1 MTDLRIYLFGMPRIE
16 YQGRVVKIERRK
28 ALALVACLALAEQP
42 QSREVL
48 AGLLWPDLDHE
59 HARSA
64 LRSTLHTLTTPIPF
78 EWIVT
83 DRTTLELKRDA
94 VWVDVN
100 AFVALLNESSTHAHS
115 RDDACETCVDLFRQA
130 VALYQADL
138 MAGFDVSD
146 SAEYEDWQAA
156 QRGWLRREYADIQ
169 CQLSNHYAKQQRYD
183 QAIKHARDWLTV
195 DPLHEPAHRQLMRLY
210 AATGQRSDALR
221 QYQQCVE
228 ILDAELVTL
237 PDDETVQLYEAIQAN
252 RLPLNSPVEANHSS
266 LSTGIMPPLPA
277 LTVGREEA
285 LSHIKHRLGID
296 SNNLNAIT
304 VIQGWP
310 GVGKSTMASMLAHDA
325 DIAQQFPDGVLW
337 TSLGENPNVLGE
349 ISAWVDALMP
359 GEVRGT
365 RAVEEISAQL
375 TSTLRSRR
383 MLLIVDDVWQIEHA
397 LPFRVGGQMS
407 AIIMTTRLND
417 VAIALAPTAADI
429 YRLPVL
435 SEAAALELLGKLA
448 PETVAQHPNEAGE
461 LVRDLEG
468 LPLAVRV
475 AGHLLHS
482 EARLGWGVQ
491 ELLSELRTGANL
503 LQAHLP
509 SDMIGAAK
517 DASPT
522 VAALLKRSTDLLDT
536 ENRRRFA
543 YLGLFVPKPATFD
556 LEAMGVTWEMD
567 DPRPVAR
574 LLVSRG
580 LLEPITGGRFQMHAL
595 LVMHARS
602 LLVEEGYAV

>member
-1 MTDLRIYLFGMPRIE
+1 MIELRIYLFGMPRIE
-16 YQGRVVKIERRK
+16 YQGRTLKIERRK
-28 ALALVACLALAEQP
+28 ALALVAYLALAEQS
-42 QSREVL
+42 QSRESV
-48 AGLLWPDLDHE
+48 AALLWPDLDHE

-78 EWIVT
+78 EWILT
-83 DRTTLELKRDA
+83 DRASLGLKRDS

-100 AFVALLNESSTHAHS
+100 AFLALLTESSTHLHGH
-115 RDDACETCVDLFRQA
+115 DDACEGCVDLFKQA
-130 VALYQADL
+130 VNLYQADFL
-138 MAGFDVSD
+138 AGFDVSD
-146 SAEYEDWQAA
+146 SAEYDDWQGA
-156 QRGWLRREYADIQ
+156 QRAWLCREYADIQ
-169 CQLSNHYAKQQRYD
+169 RQLSFYYTKQQHYD
-183 QAIKHARDWLTV
+183 QALKHAHDWLAL
-195 DPLHEPAHRQLMRLY
+195 DLLHEPAHRQLMRLY

-228 ILDAELVTL
+228 ILDTELVTL
-237 PDDETVQLYEAIQAN
+237 PDDETVQLYHDIQSN
-252 RLPLNSPVEANHSS
+252 RLPLSNLAEVNHSPPP
-266 LSTGIMPPLPA
+266 TGIMPPLPSLA
-277 LTVGREEA
+277 VGREEA
-285 LSHIKHRLGID
+285 MNNIKRRLGIGSAD
-296 SNNLNAIT
+296 MSALT

-310 GVGKSTMASMLAHDA
+310 GVGKSTTAAMLAHDP

-337 TSLGENPNVLGE
+337 TSLGESPNVLGE
-349 ISAWVDALMP
+349 LSAWAEAVMP
-359 GEVRGT
+359 GEFRGT
-365 RAVEEISAQL
+365 RTVEEISAQL
-375 TSTLRSRR
+375 TSAMRSRR

-407 AIIMTTRLND
+407 AMLMTTRLND

-448 PETVAQHPNEAGE
+448 PETVAEHPHEARE

-491 ELLSELRTGANL
+491 ELLIELRTGANL
-503 LQAHLP
+503 LQARLP

-522 VAALLKRSTDLLDT
+522 VAALLKRSTDLLDP
-536 ENRRRFA
+536 ENRLRFA

-556 LEAMGVTWEMD
+556 LEAMAVAWD
-567 DPRPVAR
+567 IADPRPVAR

-580 LLEPITGGRFQMHAL
+580 LLEPINGGRFQMHAL
-595 LVMHARS
+595 LVMHARA
-602 LLVEEGYAV
+602 LLAEEGYAV

>member
-1 MTDLRIYLFGMPRIE
+1 VIELRIYLFGMPRIE
-16 YQGRVVKIERRK
+16 YQGRVIKIERRK
-28 ALALVACLALAEQP
+28 ALALVAYLALSEQR
-42 QSREVL
+42 QSREAI

-83 DRTTLELKRDA
+83 DRAAIELKRDKI
-94 VWVDVN
+94 WVDVN
-100 AFVALLNESSTHAHS
+100 AFTALLTESSSHS
-115 RDDACETCVDLFRQA
+115 HGHDAVCENCVDLFKQA
-130 VALYQADL
+130 IRLYQADFL
-138 MAGFDVSD
+138 AGFDVPD
-146 SAEYEDWQAA
+146 SAEYDDWQGM
-156 QRGWLRREYADIQ
+156 QRDWLLREYADIER
-169 CQLSNHYAKQQRYD
+169 QLSYHYAKQQRYD
-183 QAIKHARDWLTV
+183 QAIKHAHDWLAV

-210 AATGQRSDALR
+210 ATSGQRSDALR

-237 PDDETVQLYEAIQAN
+237 PDDETVQLYQAIQN
-252 RLPLNSPVEANHSS
+252 NHLPGITMEASQNA
-266 LSTGIMPPLPA
+266 LPTGIMPPLPA
-277 LTVGREEA
+277 LAIGREDT
-285 LSHIKHRLGID
+285 LRNIKRRLGIG
-296 SNNLNAIT
+296 STEMRTLT

-310 GVGKSTMASMLAHDA
+310 GVGKSTTAALLAHNSE
-325 DIAQQFPDGVLW
+325 IAQQFPDGVLW
-337 TSLGENPNVLGE
+337 TSLGESPNVLGE
-349 ISAWVDALMP
+349 MTVWAEALMP
-359 GEVRGT
+359 GEIRGT
-365 RAVEEISAQL
+365 RTVEEIRTQL
-375 TSTLRSRR
+375 TSVLRHRR
-383 MLLIVDDVWQIEHA
+383 MLFIVDDVWQIEHA
-397 LPFRVGGQMS
+397 LAFRVAGPTS
-407 AIIMTTRLND
+407 AMILTTRLND

-435 SEAAALELLGKLA
+435 SEEAALELLGKLA
-448 PETVAQHPNEAGE
+448 PETVAEHPDEARE

-491 ELLSELRTGANL
+491 QLLTELRTGASL
-503 LQAHLP
+503 LQARLP
-509 SDMIGAAK
+509 SDMIGVAR

-522 VAALLKRSTDLLDT
+522 VAALLKRSTDLLDE

-556 LEAMGVTWEMD
+556 LEAMGIAWNMA

-574 LLVSRG
+574 LLVNRG
-580 LLEPITGGRFQMHAL
+580 LLEPINSGRFQMHAL

-602 LLVEEGYAV
+602 LLAEEGYAI